1 MMGMEMMLSS
11 MLGMKPDELKEAVTK
26 TMGAIHRGVNL
37 MEDNNRRAIAIQEQN
52 DKIIELLEGKGNEP
66 RNGKP
71 GSRDK
76 SNGNSV
82 TL

>member
-1 MMGMEMMLSS
+1 MGMEMMLSS
-11 MLGMKPDELKEAVTK
+11 MLGMKPDELKEAVTN

-52 DKIIELLEGKGNEP
+52 DRIIELLEGKENEP

-71 GSRDK
+71 ASGNK
-76 SNGNSV
+76 SNSDSV
-82 TL
+82 QL